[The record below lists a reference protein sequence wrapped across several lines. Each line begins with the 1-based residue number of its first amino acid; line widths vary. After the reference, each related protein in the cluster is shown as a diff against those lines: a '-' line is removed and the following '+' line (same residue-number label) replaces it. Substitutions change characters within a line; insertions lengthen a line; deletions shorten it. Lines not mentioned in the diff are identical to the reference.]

1 MSSGKRTVEL
11 PEELC
16 AQLEKEFGKSFASFE
31 VLLVFIMQ
39 NLTQGQATQMDEAE
53 RKILEQR
60 LRDLGYL

>member
-1 MSSGKRTVEL
+1 VSERKRAVEL

-16 AQLEKEFGKSFASFE
+16 ARLEKEFGKSFKTFE
-31 VLLVFIMQ
+31 DLLVYVMQ
-39 NLTQGQATQMDEAE
+39 KLTQEQAAQMDEAE

>member
-1 MSSGKRTVEL
+1 VSERKRSVEL

-16 AQLEKEFGKSFASFE
+16 AQLEKEFGKPFATFE
-31 VLLVFIMQ
+31 DLLVYVMQ
-39 NLTQGQATQMDEAE
+39 TLTQEQANQMDEAE

>member
-1 MSSGKRTVEL
+1 VSGQKRTVEL

-16 AQLEKEFGKSFASFE
+16 ALLEKEFGKSFASFE
-31 VLLVFIMQ
+31 DLLVFIMQ